1 MGSAEQYMI
10 TVKAFISDSHNISCC
25 RLWVQRWALK
35 DVLAKSF
42 LIKTLCLLQTI
53 CQKLINTVSY
63 KNTVNNASALQK
75 SRVLTAITSDLSEAP
90 TKLQL
95 ETNHF
100 LFSGLFS
107 AFTKLTVILQTSQ
120 YGQSYK
126 HQLITVTNWH
136 DATYSSAH
144 WTFFCCRHSFGHHA
158 VHLQLHTQ
166 AVRVSSNATSHMA
179 KKSIRPE
186 LMQLKT
192 PPSDGCLSVNVVSG
206 ALIGARLPGY

>member
-144 WTFFCCRHSFGHHA
+144 WTFFFVA
-158 VHLQLHTQ
+158 VTHLATTQ
-166 AVRVSSNATSHMA
+166 SISNFTLKLSESHQMQHLTWP
-179 KKSIRPE
+179 KSQFARNSCNSK
-186 LMQLKT
+186 L
-192 PPSDGCLSVNVVSG
+192 PPVTAACLLTLSVV
-206 ALIGARLPGY
+206 LW

>member
-144 WTFFCCRHSFGHHA
+144 WTFFLLPSLIWPPRSP
-158 VHLQLHTQ
+158 
-166 AVRVSSNATSHMA
+166 SPTSHSSCQSLI
-179 KKSIRPE
+179 KCNISHGQK
-186 LMQLKT
+186 
-192 PPSDGCLSVNVVSG
+192 VNSPG
-206 ALIGARLPGY
+206 THATQNSPQWWLPVC